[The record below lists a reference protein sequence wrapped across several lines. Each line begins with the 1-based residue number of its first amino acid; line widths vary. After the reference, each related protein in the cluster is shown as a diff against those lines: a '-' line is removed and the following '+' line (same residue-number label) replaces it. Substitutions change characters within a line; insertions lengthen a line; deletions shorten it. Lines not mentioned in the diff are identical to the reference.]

1 MSENQVLEQDFNIF
15 VPLDEQSFEVVS
27 NNDRSDKGH
36 GNYIRGWATTS
47 HKDRE
52 GDIILPG
59 SLDIDSFLKWGYI
72 NYEHKQGDE
81 FKIGVPTNKTYI
93 DPNKGLYVEAKL
105 DMDNPYAKDMWELA
119 NDLAKSGNGR
129 KVGFSVEGTFLGRDY
144 KDPSK
149 IKRVKVKNV
158 AVTTNPANPEATWDT
173 LVKSFTTGNDI
184 VSDDATGGEV
194 LRKQALAHSIRSLC
208 YNIKDMTPDEWH
220 DVAKALDKEDRW
232 DDNIATVFLQLSKG
246 LSRDDALKSI
256 K

>member
-1 MSENQVLEQDFNIF
+1 MKTQLQEGQDFNIF
-15 VPLDEQSFEVVS
+15 VPLTENSFEVVTK
-27 NNDRSDKGH
+27 DDERSDKQH
-36 GNYIRGWATTS
+36 GNYIRGYATTS
-47 HKDRE
+47 HQDRE

-59 SLDIDSFLKWGYI
+59 ALDIEDFLKWGYI
-72 NYEHKQGDE
+72 NYEHKQGDA

-105 DMDNPYAKDMWELA
+105 NMDNPYAQDMWKLA
-119 NDLAKSGNGR
+119 TDLSDAGSSR
-129 KVGFSVEGTFLGRDY
+129 KVGFSVEGKFMGRNMNN
-144 KDPSK
+144 PSE

-194 LRKQALAHSIRSLC
+194 LRKQSLAHSIRKLC
-208 YNIKDMTPDEWH
+208 YNIKDMTPEDWH
-220 DVAKALDKEDRW
+220 DVAKSLDEEDRW

-246 LSRDDALKSI
+246 LSLI
-256 K
+256 HI